1 MSDQTVEQADL
12 AKALNALQDL
22 AKGHSSRGTN
32 TTDVPPMQ
40 DAGKGAGSGAGSTQ
54 VFHTPAN
61 SEPAE
66 WAGSRKQPEGEDGA
80 HDSIADNGTDYQAQ
94 GKVMKSIMDKLA
106 KGHALT
112 PEEFSL
118 VKAMSDKEEDVEKAK
133 PFAGKESPKEEA
145 DEEKMM
151 RVDKSLS
158 DFATED
164 TQVSKGLEVS
174 EFLAG
179 FASVI
184 EKSLQTLEERVVT
197 RISAQANNTG
207 SETAEFEKSLAG
219 ALAGLGET
227 LAAVVQRVDQVEG
240 QAAHAPRSVQGVQPI
255 SKGFEGP
262 SANEPLNKAL
272 VGNALVQLVQD
283 NKAAVT
289 DVIKFE
295 STGEISPQLETT
307 VRGMLGSGR

>member
-12 AKALNALQDL
+12 AKALTALQDL

-32 TTDVPPMQ
+32 TTDVPSMQ

-80 HDSIADNGTDYQAQ
+80 HDSISENGTDYQAQ

-112 PEEFSL
+112 PAEFAL
-118 VKAMSDKEEDVEKAK
+118 VKAMSDKEEEDVEKAAK
-133 PFAGKESPKEEA
+133 PFAGEET
-145 DEEKMM
+145 DEEEKMEQE
-151 RVDKSLS
+151 VSKSLS
-158 DFATED
+158 DFANED
-164 TQVSKGLEVS
+164 SQVSKGLEVS

-197 RISAQANNTG
+197 RLSAQANNAG
-207 SETAEFEKSLAG
+207 SETAEFQKSLAG

-227 LAAVVQRVDQVEG
+227 IAAVVQRVDQVEG

-262 SANEPLNKAL
+262 AANEPLNKAL